1 MVNLKLTYWKNENN
15 VLKTLNILKRNCFSY
30 FMRKCCALST
40 NYSSF
45 VSEEKFKILRLA
57 FSKSTRWSF
66 FFFFSDGLLSS
77 TKHSDLPDILYQFY
91 LRGFRAGKISCQ
103 QGSIKYFSSGRV
115 ILAAVH
121 VSTQELF
128 CLASQVTAQVQE
140 DSHTGG
146 CVTHPGLGSQRP

>member
-15 VLKTLNILKRNCFSY
+15 VLKTLNILKRNCFLY
-30 FMRKCCALST
+30 FMRKCCALNT

-45 VSEEKFKILRLA
+45 LSEEKFKILRLG
-57 FSKSTRWSF
+57 FSVYQMVF
-66 FFFFSDGLLSS
+66 LSS
-77 TKHSDLPDILYQFY
+77 TKHSDSPDILYQFY
-91 LRGFRAGKISCQ
+91 LQGFRAGKISCQ

-128 CLASQVTAQVQE
+128 CLAPQVTAQVQE
-140 DSHTGG
+140 HRFTLVG
-146 CVTHPGLGSQRP
+146 V

>member
-1 MVNLKLTYWKNENN
+1 MV
-15 VLKTLNILKRNCFSY
+15 
-30 FMRKCCALST
+30 
-40 NYSSF
+40 
-45 VSEEKFKILRLA
+45 
-57 FSKSTRWSF
+57 F
-66 FFFFSDGLLSS
+66 FFFFPDGLLSS